1 LWTAAIEEV
10 VGATVKMAV
19 GGGDAASIA
28 GDRWGG
34 GWGWRGRSH
43 QAEEESS
50 QQGGGWVGGKEED
63 G

>member
-28 GDRWGG
+28 GDRRGG
-34 GWGWRGRSH
+34 G
-43 QAEEESS
+43 
-50 QQGGGWVGGKEED
+50 
-63 G
+63 